1 MVLST
6 ITQADGRAALL
17 VLDAASWRELARA
30 VLPLGLPCGLHA
42 CWAGKGQLGSMAVPL
57 ELPRGDC

>member
-17 VLDAASWRELARA
+17 VLDAASWREVARA
-30 VLPLGLPCGLHA
+30 VLPMGLPMGLHA
-42 CWAGKGQLGSMAVPL
+42 CWADDGALG
-57 ELPRGDC
+57 